1 MPRVS
6 NEHLAARR
14 QQIMDAARAC
24 FARNGFHATSMQDVI
39 AEAGLSVGAVYRYF
53 KSKEDLV
60 TAIAEEVITPI
71 AKTVEQIVVTEPTP
85 TLDEAVRR
93 ALTLLEPQMRPGG
106 MFPLAIQVW
115 AEALRNPQLRA
126 FLDRIFTMMRGH
138 FVELA
143 RRNQAIGRLP
153 ADADPFGVGS
163 AVTALIPGY
172 GLQRVLLGE
181 PDIPTFLAG
190 VRTLLGVERS

>member
-1 MPRVS
+1 
-6 NEHLAARR
+6 
-14 QQIMDAARAC
+14 MDAARAC

-39 AEAGLSVGAVYRYF
+39 SEAGLSVGAVYRYF

-71 AKTVEQIVVTEPTP
+71 AKAVEEIVAAEPTP
-85 TLDEAVRR
+85 TMEEAVRR
-93 ALTLLEPQMRPGG
+93 ALTLLEPEMRRGG

-115 AEALRNPQLRA
+115 AEALRNPQLLA

-163 AVTALIPGY
+163 AVTALVPGY

-181 PDIPTFLAG
+181 PDIPTFVAG